1 MENHESNAPAVRRKP
16 VRLMTV
22 ICTGVLLAA
31 VAATVTHNPAHPP
44 ASAANLVVQGDPI
57 NQPSPPP
64 SATPVATIAA
74 APASVTPAKVDGYAE
89 VGFDR
94 LAAFPLRTKW
104 EMTDPVR
111 IKGEQKVVGEIPD
124 SIKSLDRNKIAV
136 KGFMLPLKM
145 SGGLVSD
152 FFLLRTQAKCC
163 YGLPIQVNELLNVH
177 MTGAG
182 VKSLMDQP
190 ITVFGTFHLAETRD
204 TSTGTLDGIY
214 TLDGDKME
222 TPTL

>member
-1 MENHESNAPAVRRKP
+1 
-16 VRLMTV
+16 
-22 ICTGVLLAA
+22 
-31 VAATVTHNPAHPP
+31 
-44 ASAANLVVQGDPI
+44 
-57 NQPSPPP
+57 
-64 SATPVATIAA
+64 
-74 APASVTPAKVDGYAE
+74 
-89 VGFDR
+89 
-94 LAAFPLRTKW
+94 
-104 EMTDPVR
+104 MTDPVR

-152 FFLLRTQAKCC
+152 FFLMRTQAKCC
-163 YGLPIQVNELLNVH
+163 YGLPIQVNELLTVH

-222 TPTL
+222 APTL